1 MGNPAFNVIV
11 VLFWLATMSWL
22 VVAKIVPPL
31 RVGEPPSYST
41 IVADSADEP
50 PACWTI
56 RMQGRTV
63 GWAANKLVRR
73 PEGISEIYSRVYLAQ
88 LPLDELAPGWLTS
101 VLKPVFPSLELMDV
115 DKQSW
120 FIIDP
125 LGRLSEFES
134 RVRLADIPDA
144 IRVQGTVEDA
154 RLKLLVKSGDLGAT
168 LYQPLTPNSTMN
180 DELSPQARLPNL
192 RVGQTW
198 TVPLYSPFRAPHSP
212 LEILQAAVERED
224 PVIWNGETVPTRVVV
239 YRSDSGSGRS
249 SDEIRGRTWVRDD
262 GMVLRQEVSVF
273 KSAVQFERLPDQQAR
288 QLWQAL
294 PENWRQSLPPQM
306 GEQLLGALL
315 EEAASDIDDATA
327 EDSEE
332 L

>member
-31 RVGEPPSYST
+31 RVGEPPSYTT
-41 IVADSADEP
+41 ILADSEDEP

-56 RMQGRTV
+56 RMQDRTI
-63 GWAANKLVRR
+63 GWAANKLVLRK
-73 PEGISEIYSRVYLAQ
+73 EGISEFYSRVYLAQ

-101 VLKPVFPSLELMDV
+101 VLKPVFPNLDLMDV

-120 FIIDP
+120 FIIDS

-144 IRVQGTVEDA
+144 IRVQGTVEKS
-154 RLKLLVKSGDLGAT
+154 RLKLLVKSGDVGAT
-168 LYQPLTPNSTMN
+168 LYQALTPNSTMN

-198 TVPLYSPFRAPHSP
+198 TVPLYSPFRSPHSP

-224 PVIWNGETVPTRVVV
+224 PLNWNGETIRARVVV
-239 YRSDSGSGRS
+239 YRNDSGSGRS
-249 SDEIRGRTWVRDD
+249 SDEIRGRTWIRDD

-273 KSAVQFERLPDQQAR
+273 KSPVQFERLPDAQAR
-288 QLWQAL
+288 ELWQAL

-306 GEQLLGALL
+306 GARLLGALL
-315 EEAASDIDDATA
+315 EEPASEIDDADA
-327 EDSEE
+327 ETSEE
-332 L
+332 P

>member
-1 MGNPAFNVIV
+1 MGNPFFNVIV

-41 IVADSADEP
+41 ILADSDDEP

-56 RMQGRTV
+56 RMHGRTV

-73 PEGISEIYSRVYLAQ
+73 PEGISEFYSRVYLAQ

-101 VLKPVFPSLELMDV
+101 VLRPVFPSLELMDI

-144 IRVQGTVEDA
+144 IRVQGTVEES
-154 RLKLLVKSGDLGAT
+154 RLKLLVKSGEIGAT

-198 TVPLYSPFRAPHSP
+198 TVPLYSPFRSPHSP

-224 PVIWNGETVPTRVVV
+224 PLIWNGETVPARVVV

-249 SDEIRGRTWVRDD
+249 SDEIRGRLWVRDD
-262 GMVLRQEVSVF
+262 GVVLRQEVSVF
-273 KSAVQFERLPDQQAR
+273 KSPVQFERLPNEQAR
-288 QLWQAL
+288 QLADDL
-294 PENWRQSLPPQM
+294 PENWRQALPPQL
-306 GEQLLGALL
+306 GARLLEALL
-315 EEAASDIDDATA
+315 EAPQAVIDEMAAETFQ
-327 EDSEE
+327 EP
-332 L
+332 